1 MLDCLK
7 LCIHF
12 TQIKTYK
19 VTEKDIENV
28 SEDSHYLSTVQCPLR
43 ILHWWIVI
51 TETSTFN
58 IESAGIPNF
67 QVYYCSAVV
76 LKSVILYQI
85 NTYVFDLHIS
95 STLYMQGKLLRCSNC
110 MRKISF

>member
-1 MLDCLK
+1 MLNYLK

-28 SEDSHYLSTVQCPLR
+28 SEDSHYLSTVRCPLR
-43 ILHWWIVI
+43 ILQLWIVT
-51 TETSTFN
+51 TETGTFN

-67 QVYYCSAVV
+67 QVYYCNAVV
-76 LKSVILYQI
+76 LKSVLLI

-110 MRKISF
+110 IRRISF